1 MKQTNLAAMFFLTTF
16 ASGCSSSHP
25 PAETSTPQQS
35 AAPAVNTVGVIS
47 QRLNTT
53 VSLPSE
59 LTPYD
64 SVDVYPK
71 VTGFLQTLRVD
82 RGSRVRKGELLMRL
96 SAPELAS
103 QRSQG
108 EAGVRAA
115 ESQLLTAQAKLDADQ
130 GTYLHMVAAAKTP
143 GVLAANDVAVAG
155 QAASADRGT
164 VAAAQQ
170 NVSAARDALR
180 SVGQTESYLNVY
192 APFDGVVTTL
202 NVHPGALV
210 GPASGQPGALP
221 IVQIVDISRLRLV
234 VPVPEAQAGQMKEGR
249 EVAFTVPAYPGQTFH
264 APIRRISHDVDLKTR
279 TMPVE
284 LDVRNTDGRLSPGSF
299 ATVQWPIERGYPTMF
314 VPAAAVTNDQQHTF
328 VVRIR
333 DNKADWVT
341 VETGQSANGQIEV
354 FGDLQPGDQI
364 LSAGTDAIRPGEVVQ
379 TQPTNNQ
386 QSVGSSAK

>member
-96 SAPELAS
+96 SAPELVS

-115 ESQLLTAQAKLDADQ
+115 ESQLVTAQAKLAADE

-210 GPASGQPGALP
+210 GPASGQAGALP
-221 IVQIVDISRLRLV
+221 IVQIVNLSRLRLV
-234 VPVPEAQAGQMKEGR
+234 VPVPEAQAGEMKEGR

-364 LSAGTDAIRPGEVVQ
+364 LSAGTDAIRPGEAVQ
-379 TQPTNNQ
+379 TQANQ
-386 QSVGSSAK
+386 SQQQLKSSAK